1 MPTYQMPW
9 CRKPEHFKCN
19 PLQCGY
25 FSISI
30 FVFILHDCQDQ
41 CSVHNHHEHE
51 LNNLVTNYIINYT
64 TAQKLSWLGHVHR
77 MTNDRMVKKLCK
89 WKPEFAVLG
98 GRPETGWEN
107 DIKEYLRIMKISN
120 WTKCMQDR
128 VKWKEVVEKA
138 ETFEE
143 CSCSA

>member
-1 MPTYQMPW
+1 
-9 CRKPEHFKCN
+9 
-19 PLQCGY
+19 
-25 FSISI
+25 
-30 FVFILHDCQDQ
+30 
-41 CSVHNHHEHE
+41 
-51 LNNLVTNYIINYT
+51 
-64 TAQKLSWLGHVHR
+64 

-128 VKWKEVVEKA
+128 VKWKEVIEKA
-138 ETFEE
+138 KTFKQ
-143 CSCSA
+143 